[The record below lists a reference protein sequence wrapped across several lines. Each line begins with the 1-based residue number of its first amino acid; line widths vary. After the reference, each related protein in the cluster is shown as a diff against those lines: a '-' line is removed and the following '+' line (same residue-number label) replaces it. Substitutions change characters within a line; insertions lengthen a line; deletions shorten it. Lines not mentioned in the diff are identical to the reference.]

1 MLKCSQGAF
10 PASNPWD
17 TCSFPTPIKNLRHYD
32 TGVAIIIFQRLYFLK
47 EKKNH
52 VNAAICHLHI
62 HHNIPCLL
70 PKISHNLC
78 YCFLPGY
85 YSSPKRKKRPLVQKF
100 LFLGGGN
107 KAYFGRCANGKR
119 IILIIKLNEIYV

>member
-17 TCSFPTPIKNLRHYD
+17 TCSFPTSIKHLRHYD
-32 TGVAIIIFQRLYFLK
+32 TGVAIIIFQSLYFLK
-47 EKKNH
+47 AKKIM
-52 VNAAICHLHI
+52 NAAICHLHI

-78 YCFLPGY
+78 YCFLQGTTVVPRG
-85 YSSPKRKKRPLVQKF
+85 KKDR
-100 LFLGGGN
+100 LFKNSFWGEGCGEQGIFWEMCKWQMDN
-107 KAYFGRCANGKR
+107 INYQAK
-119 IILIIKLNEIYV
+119 